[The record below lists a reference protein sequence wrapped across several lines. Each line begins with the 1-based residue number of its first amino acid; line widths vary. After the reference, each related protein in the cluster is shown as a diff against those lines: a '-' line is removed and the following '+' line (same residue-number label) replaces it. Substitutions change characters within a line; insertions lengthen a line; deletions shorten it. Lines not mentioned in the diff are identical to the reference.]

1 LTHGETPLKYRQGII
16 RIRTEDC
23 APKEER
29 EIAMVLCPECE
40 SDLDVDEDEIEEGD
54 VITCT
59 ECGTDFEVVAADPL
73 ELAPISEE
81 DEEEDDEDSDED
93 EEE

>member
-16 RIRTEDC
+16 RISICC
-23 APKEER
+23 APKGER
-29 EIAMVLCPECE
+29 EATMVLCPECE
-40 SDLDVDEDEIEEGD
+40 NDLDLDEDEIEEGD
-54 VITCT
+54 MITCT

-73 ELAPISEE
+73 ELAPIGEEDDEEE
-81 DEEEDDEDSDED
+81 DEEADED